1 MRWLS
6 LVFAV
11 CMLPAITSAASH
23 SEAPALRLPTV
34 SKELLI
40 SDTEPSEI
48 ELRAL
53 PEVIDERKLSTEDSL
68 EGSVFTFSSQRYK
81 GRLVDAIRT
90 DFSSY
95 ANQQWES
102 AKVMRQ
108 LGANPVRVRSFA
120 ITYALRERR
129 AEERDG
135 LPPLLSMLLRKDA
148 ETWQYGDL
156 RVSIEAL
163 VAGKVH
169 IGTASLRMGENT
181 TVTTYA
187 TRPLVRKA
195 LEQLA
200 ESISKDQPVGKQ

>member
-1 MRWLS
+1 MNRFS
-6 LVFAV
+6 LVLGTCLFSVVGSAV
-11 CMLPAITSAASH
+11 SQTKP
-23 SEAPALRLPTV
+23 PALRLPTV
-34 SKELLI
+34 SQELLI
-40 SDTEPSEI
+40 SDTEPSEA
-48 ELRAL
+48 ELSAL
-53 PEVIDERKLSTEDSL
+53 PNVFDERQLSTEDSL
-68 EGSVFTFSSQRYK
+68 DGSTLTFSSQRYK

-95 ANQQWES
+95 ANRQWAS

-108 LGANPVRVRSFA
+108 LSASPIHVRSFA
-120 ITYALRERR
+120 ISYALWKRK
-129 AEERDG
+129 AEDYEG
-135 LPPLLSMLLRKDA
+135 MPPLFALIAHADA

-163 VAGKVH
+163 VGGKVH
-169 IGTASLRMGENT
+169 TGTATYRMGENS

-200 ESISKDQPVGKQ
+200 ESISKSHPVGAQ